1 MKKKFVKGCIIF
13 MLVCLSGCGQSAS
26 PATEET
32 DAAEEMS
39 EETETT
45 TTESTTEEMVEND
58 SSEET
63 DDGEKPETEKS
74 SGTVSGQL
82 SEDMYSFQIQVGEDV
97 FQFPSTYQDFADKGY
112 VCDNPDRQELDPGLY
127 LVQQEFVKGENTL
140 FVGIVNLT
148 QETQPIEN
156 CSAVSISVDSNYI
169 GNDEPIIMPKGIQ
182 LGGSSLEDI
191 IAAYGEPSETY
202 EGDAYTTI
210 VYNRGYFQELEFMI
224 DTEANAVCKMDMENM
239 PE

>member
-39 EETETT
+39 EETE
-45 TTESTTEEMVEND
+45 STTEEMVEND

-63 DDGEKPETEKS
+63 DDGEKPEAEEA
-74 SGTVSGQL
+74 SGQL

-97 FQFPSTYQDFADKGY
+97 FELPATYQDFADKGY

-127 LVQQEFVKGENTL
+127 LVRQEFVKGENTL

-156 CSAVSISVDSNYI
+156 CSAVSISVDNNYI

-182 LGGSSLEDI
+182 LEVSSLEDI

-210 VYNRGYFQELEFMI
+210 VYNRGYSQELEFMI
-224 DTEANAVCKMDMENM
+224 DTEANAVCTMDMENM